1 MDVSAKDP
9 QSRDFWASLAMQVIV
24 KSKHVSCLNF
34 SQVFS
39 VRRRPHEFLNTWSCG
54 GLISESCF
62 QASEFGWRTHEK
74 SLQAKA
80 KHLALCVCLAFPR
93 LSFFSLRTLPSMFG
107 GCDED
112 DIVSMTQDLALSEG
126 YDVAVFVQV
135 KGLELGTSAS
145 GLTL

>member
-1 MDVSAKDP
+1 MTMTEPRHHLIHRGSG
-9 QSRDFWASLAMQVIV
+9 
-24 KSKHVSCLNF
+24 F
-34 SQVFS
+34 S
-39 VRRRPHEFLNTWSCG
+39 W
-54 GLISESCF
+54 
-62 QASEFGWRTHEK
+62 
-74 SLQAKA
+74 
-80 KHLALCVCLAFPR
+80 
-93 LSFFSLRTLPSMFG
+93 LSSTLPSMFG